1 MEGKV
6 AIITGV
12 SSGIGLVTTNAF
24 LSSGWRVLG
33 VDFSLAPPS
42 IIENASF
49 KSKFNFVQTDI
60 TQQNAAR
67 AIVSACQSAFGS
79 RIDALINVAGILDKN
94 AGVDNLQDEDWD
106 RVIAVNLTAPIKL
119 MREVINVMKVQ
130 KSGCIVNV
138 ASKAGT
144 SGAVSG
150 VAYTSSKHGLIGA
163 TKNTAWLYKEEG
175 IRCNAICPGVVATNI
190 ASNLSGWDQFAG
202 EKFQPVLNT
211 HFDPATFS
219 SAIHDASRPADVIL
233 FLASD
238 AARGINGALV
248 PVDNAWSV
256 I

>member
-1 MEGKV
+1 LSYPIFCLSFYLSPESPSSPTQV

-12 SSGIGLVTTNAF
+12 SSGIGLVTTNSF

-33 VDFSLAPPS
+33 VDFSPAPPS

-60 TQQNAAR
+60 TQHNAAG

-79 RIDALINVAGILDKN
+79 RIDALINVAGIIDKN

-150 VAYTSSKHGLIGA
+150 VAYTSSKHGLVGA
-163 TKNTAWLYKEEG
+163 VTIPNLWFM
-175 IRCNAICPGVVATNI
+175 VVWT
-190 ASNLSGWDQFAG
+190 
-202 EKFQPVLNT
+202 
-211 HFDPATFS
+211 FD
-219 SAIHDASRPADVIL
+219 HAD
-233 FLASD
+233 SCQ
-238 AARGINGALV
+238 
-248 PVDNAWSV
+248 
-256 I
+256 